1 MDGNMSI
8 YNKDVVPRRPK
19 DVAPPGGLVYRRYT
33 KETPVLVV
41 ESYPIFGNKFHD
53 NTAPYWYWVYVIHD
67 GTTGVPVK
75 QYAENYWIF
84 DAR

>member
-1 MDGNMSI
+1 MGIHDEKI
-8 YNKDVVPRRPK
+8 VPRRPQ

-67 GTTGVPVK
+67 SASGIPVK